1 MWSSKTGEASGLPLS
16 SNSRR
21 ELAST
26 WESLNQTKATLR
38 HIENR
43 LEVAPSSMAVLES
56 IMDVKKTSSSSNRK
70 VSRKDGRY
78 HVDSASAAKPTGR
91 GRAGKDKSSRSP
103 LRVTTLESN
112 VKKGHKVEFREPLA
126 SYRDAAP
133 SYLMPS
139 HLDDPCL
146 LSDLHTTDTKQVDD
160 RLSRMIYER
169 DTRDLQ
175 SQDFESTL
183 STAVNDTVVQYLND
197 RPALDILRRSE
208 ALYKTTTGSWK
219 AEKDFVAADDGS
231 RVLYPNGCQVAVAN
245 SQSSSPSSSSQR
257 LEILKNRQ
265 HDEKLEKLKE
275 RIRKQREHSE
285 ETTERE
291 RQMGYLEQPIPVNV
305 ETSAPNAKV
314 RKVAVAR
321 PAPVYKG
328 FNPTETKIR
337 TPDGKVWPEAEFQN
351 LSREIY
357 RDLSLQLAGSHGINT
372 ASWREGQKV
381 VRMVLGPPP
390 TTAGTKRAQSNERAA
405 PATGNRTGST
415 LKTESDKCLEK
426 TKKPRARSAEGRQP
440 EVNLKKSTSST
451 ELPSGPE
458 EKPHT
463 SKDFLSV
470 EIRSILDDLHL
481 DNPIGEAEDKQS
493 GVTDRMARG
502 SRLSRSASPAK
513 RKQESNEAGLKKR
526 HYDSDS
532 VRQYIVRQQ
541 EERKKRQS
549 EEKRAQKEEAERKN
563 KRLQELYK
571 KQKEAFAKSKL
582 TPHAAAQKRLQETY
596 TKLLEQT
603 KLKDQLPTVSEVQAK
618 PMYQPSGE
626 SDKEN
631 KVQERPLSASSS
643 SDLSLSEPQ
652 QPLTRN
658 DLKGPSWMQ
667 PDRLSPSERNIT
679 SPTPQS
685 GSLFTQL
692 LGLDQQSL
700 LQKEFESVLSR
711 QRKEPPSVGIPYSSL
726 SSNVLPKSAGQ
737 NKSRSHRIEALK
749 ATAASLSS
757 RIENEAR
764 KLAQTS
770 IACNSVCAAEKAVTP
785 FSNNDGC
792 WAKSESPPVREN
804 SEEDL
809 SSRIE
814 RYLNTGQTVFEGDL
828 PGVGNLYEFKKRKDT
843 DRSPVPEG
851 LVPATVSVVEKQ
863 TKSSPEP
870 VVASS
875 KVQLEPHESSL
886 DSISEG
892 TLLSE
897 GTLSEEEE
905 PAHLQSPLKLAERL
919 EERDF
924 CAAEQTLFQPI
935 TDFKKEAEKF
945 PTFTTQLAEA
955 DWKGPWEEL
964 KGSPHSV
971 INIFTRN
978 FQSCSKVLEE
988 KGEKVQSRSLLS
1000 AGTPAEVSYEDDFVS
1015 TNSSSSHSVKRASSN
1030 GSVSSFHEE
1039 LTSRKSPS
1047 DQKVLRSVDHSPK
1060 SDVASS
1066 PRSASSLKKDHVEDS
1081 NLQHSLDDDK
1091 AISSM
1096 SHFEATPGKQW
1107 SPPSKTSPHRT
1118 DRGLESD
1125 SSLGDLSPRSIHSVK
1140 SDAGLSKRSAVL
1152 SPSRSPVSS
1161 AGSLKSSQGSEAIA
1175 GPSGSKMGVA
1185 TPLDTRFRPSVPS
1198 AFTDLNKDSA
1208 PPGFMQFSPAVLQH
1222 RMSAELSYLDVIEES
1237 VRQLS
1242 DMERVRGI
1250 SMAQQETVSLAQI
1263 LKAQQQRHERDF
1275 SLLKMKAE
1283 QEALDAQRQLEE
1295 TRQKAA
1301 QVHVESQ
1308 QSFAQARQEAAEAL
1322 QNNASQML
1330 TQQIEAVR
1338 YTADAARHIKEMTD
1352 LARSQIASAI
1362 SVPHMPIT
1370 ALYDQQRQQQS
1381 EFIKELRSRSIQDRK
1396 NEASTTLVSKDNL
1409 AAKSHHTASFDSY
1422 SESSA
1427 AKNRDASSLSG
1438 ASSSSSSS
1446 SKRDGSPLP
1455 SLERKKKSSPKETK
1469 SISIEEE
1476 VNTAADDSLRSGS
1489 IPSLPDEKDNAS
1501 VATEYSLKFD
1511 ESMTED
1517 EIEEKSFRS
1526 LLPSESHRRSTLEK
1540 KNKPHDDSDDEHPR
1554 SLSSHCSVKDSSM
1567 PFSGG
1572 QDSFFKFTMEMV
1584 RQYMKEEEVRAHHQ
1598 SSLLRLREK
1607 ALKEKTKAE
1616 LAWLELQKKRLRDKG
1631 EDDKMPPIRKRKRGL
1646 LLRLQQEQAEIKR
1659 LKEANKAARKER
1671 QLILKQQE
1679 EIKRMRQT
1687 TIKLQEKLKCAGNDV
1702 LELPSSDTVEDAAK
1716 LSSAPEGMES
1726 PSAVSASES
1735 ETSSIMQK
1743 LKKMRS
1749 HMDEKHCSPV
1759 HYFFSVFT
1767 SHHWASL
1774 SVCFPNLHPKF
1785 QQFIYN
1791 QLVRFLTKREQ
1802 KLMQRRRNA
1811 EELLEWRRRL
1821 DLEEAAIRRMEKQA
1835 LAAWDREPSRQKK
1848 SPEKREDSS
1857 PERKEAASEE
1867 ESSVRVPSQS
1877 SVHSDSSVPEEVCS
1891 LPAENTAASEVA
1903 SYTKEQDELAY
1914 SQDFEP
1920 SSSPSK
1926 QTAPSKSSTAVR
1938 PDVGAKSSSAPAS
1951 TPRTWTEEPQSVFQ
1965 SETASD
1971 QSDIEIRINALKDE
1985 LRKRKSIVD
1994 QLKKEQRK
2002 RQKERLKAQEA
2013 SLLKKLESY
2022 NDFIQKTQEELG
2034 KEKDAL
2040 AASKPQIK
2048 TPSMGAETTKMKTP
2062 SVHWPESIK
2071 NSSLLP
2077 DSEAPRSL
2085 PEDTAEQGVTRSR
2098 SPESPR
2104 SPNELEP
2111 AAPDHVDP
2119 QPHDASHRA
2128 FSPDYKERAEDEL
2141 GLNSSRSLILEELKS
2156 EESEDMDSHNLPSL
2170 KLEDL
2175 RTTGVKSVTP
2185 PREPVS
2191 ETDALSALEAEHNDL
2206 EGDESEVQGRV
2217 KTDDGPARERPL
2229 EDSQPEPEAPSDL
2242 PRTEEREEDFQ
2253 SDASTKTR
2261 DTGDS
2266 ASKGPGK
2273 APCLEESNESYR
2285 DDFEL
2290 SSASE
2295 NLKNSWTRSSAK
2307 LDHRTVSLE
2316 QEDSTEEI
2324 GEELSDKSYSTHSSF
2339 RSERLLELKSPTEDD
2354 KNKERHD
2361 GEIERHSPE
2370 PSAAENPDL
2379 LPDFHVGDRVLV
2391 SSVQPGTLR
2400 FKGKTGFANGFW
2412 VGVEL
2417 DKSEGSNNGMYDGVR
2432 YFECA
2437 ERHGIFAPPHK
2448 ISRLPDHFE
2457 AYVDTTEDE
2466 ESLDERSKAIDEPD
2480 QGVWDRKEDEKEL
2493 KPPLDELPAQDLKPS
2508 AGDASPESS
2517 NVQEMG
2523 KPVGLE
2529 AEMVADQ
2536 TCQAAQKSKPEFATQ
2551 GVSGLHDGNGPAI
2564 VEVED
2569 MTRQEKQPT
2578 PLLDLLNREK
2588 ECLEAQRKPS
2598 LFESLLEQEAIRPAG
2613 QQAGDK
2619 VGEMA
2624 DKIISKFVSD
2634 AVWQMQQIRKAQVEK
2649 IRVANAE
2656 GDHLPDESAPRLPP
2670 RQPLSRDV
2678 LKDVVPRLMGK
2689 EELEEKDGST
2699 SPDLCLRPESPV
2711 FGTNGQEELAKRLA
2725 ELELGRDLLD
2735 ALGDDQDWFDEDF
2748 GLSSRKEQQKRQQA
2762 GTAVKEPQK
2771 SLARPQLPLLK
2782 PRDEPLVVV
2791 PHTSAEVDKLVRCA
2805 VDELWKCKLSGRR
2818 VEEAC
2823 APAHYLASDAVGHD
2837 SDSRSRLSYKL
2848 VVFDLSREIFQEIFA
2863 ECLGVSRPL
2872 WMKSAR
2878 QPLPYYRRVT
2888 NPNNPEEVKDFISAE
2903 VQKLIGLKEEQKT
2916 DWQKLLKFGRKKRD
2930 RIDQILVQELPE
2942 EESQWVNYDEYELF
2956 VKMQLT
2962 DTVFDVLLKDTVD
2975 VLQKIESKRAALCL
2989 S

>member
-56 IMDVKKTSSSSNRK
+56 IMDVKKTASSSNRK

-133 SYLMPS
+133 SYLMSS

-146 LSDLHTTDTKQVDD
+146 LSDLHTADTKQVDD
-160 RLSRMIYER
+160 RQSRMIYER

-208 ALYKTTTGSWK
+208 ALYKTTTMPWK
-219 AEKDFVAADDGS
+219 AEKDGGSAFVAAEDGS
-231 RVLYPNGCQVAVAN
+231 RVPYPNACQVAVAN

-275 RIRKQREHSE
+275 RIRKQREYSE

-291 RQMGYLEQPIPVNV
+291 RQMGCLEQPISVNV

-357 RDLSLQLAGSHGINT
+357 RDLSLQLAAEESKTKSKPPEIEKKPVKTTRKVHKASLSLSPEAKPGSHGINT

-390 TTAGTKRAQSNERAA
+390 TIAGTKRAQSNERAA
-405 PATGNRTGST
+405 PAMGNRTGDM

-440 EVNLKKSTSST
+440 EVTLKKSTSST

-481 DNPIGEAEDKQS
+481 DNPIGEEEDKQS

-502 SRLSRSASPAK
+502 SSRLSRSASPAK
-513 RKQESNEAGLKKR
+513 RKQESNDAGLKKR
-526 HYDSDS
+526 HYDSDT

-549 EEKRAQKEEAERKN
+549 EEKRAQKEEAERRN

-643 SDLSLSEPQ
+643 SDMSLSEPQ

-764 KLAQTS
+764 KLAQTG
-770 IACNSVCAAEKAVTP
+770 IACNSVCAAEKTVMP
-785 FSNNDGC
+785 FSNSDGC

-828 PGVGNLYEFKKRKDT
+828 PGVGNLYEFKKRKDA
-843 DRSPVPEG
+843 DRSPIPEG

-870 VVASS
+870 VPASS
-875 KVQLEPHESSL
+875 KVQPEPHESSL

-905 PAHLQSPLKLAERL
+905 PAHLQPPLKLAERL

-924 CAAEQTLFQPI
+924 CAADQTLFQPI
-935 TDFKKEAEKF
+935 TDFKKEAEKY

-964 KGSPHSV
+964 NKGSPHSV
-971 INIFTRN
+971 ISIFTRN
-978 FQSCSKVLEE
+978 FQSYSKVLEE
-988 KGEKVQSRSLLS
+988 KGEKVQSKSLLS

-1015 TNSSSSHSVKRASSN
+1015 TNSSSSHSVKRATSN
-1030 GSVSSFHEE
+1030 GSVSSLHEE
-1039 LTSRKSPS
+1039 LTSRRSPS
-1047 DQKVLRSVDHSPK
+1047 DQKVLRSVDHSSK
-1060 SDVASS
+1060 SEVASS
-1066 PRSASSLKKDHVEDS
+1066 PRSASSPKKDNLEDS

-1096 SHFEATPGKQW
+1096 SHFEATPGKQR
-1107 SPPSKTSPHRT
+1107 SPLSKTSPHRT

-1140 SDAGLSKRSAVL
+1140 SDAGQSKRSAVL

-1161 AGSLKSSQGSEAIA
+1161 AGSLKSSQGSEAMA

-1263 LKAQQQRHERDF
+1263 LKAQQQRHERDL
-1275 SLLKMKAE
+1275 SLLKLKAE
-1283 QEALDAQRQLEE
+1283 QEAFEAQRQLEE

-1301 QVHVESQ
+1301 QVHAESQ
-1308 QSFAQARQEAAEAL
+1308 QSLAQARQEAAEAL
-1322 QNNASQML
+1322 QTNASQML

-1381 EFIKELRSRSIQDRK
+1381 EFIKELRNRSNQDRK
-1396 NEASTTLVSKDNL
+1396 SEASTTLLSKDNS

-1427 AKNRDASSLSG
+1427 AKNRDVSSLSG
-1438 ASSSSSSS
+1438 ASSSSSS

-1554 SLSSHCSVKDSSM
+1554 SLSSRCSGKDSSM

-1687 TIKLQEKLKCAGNDV
+1687 TIKLQEKLKSAGNDV

-1848 SPEKREDSS
+1848 SPEKRDDSS

-1867 ESSVRVPSQS
+1867 EEESVHVPSQS

-1926 QTAPSKSSTAVR
+1926 QTAPSKSSTAVK
-1938 PDVGAKSSSAPAS
+1938 PDAGAKSNSALAS
-1951 TPRTWTEEPQSVFQ
+1951 TPKTWTEEPRSVFQ

-1971 QSDIEIRINALKDE
+1971 QSDIEIRINALKEE

-2022 NDFIQKTQEELG
+2022 NDFIQKTQEELS
-2034 KEKDAL
+2034 KETDVS

-2048 TPSMGAETTKMKTP
+2048 TPSMGPETTKLKPP
-2062 SVHWPESIK
+2062 SVHWPESG
-2071 NSSLLP
+2071 NNRSVLP

-2085 PEDTAEQGVTRSR
+2085 ADDIAEQGVTRSR
-2098 SPESPR
+2098 SSESPL
-2104 SPNELEP
+2104 SANELEP
-2111 AAPDHVDP
+2111 ATPDHVDL

-2128 FSPDYKERAEDEL
+2128 FSPDYRERAEDEL
-2141 GLNSSRSLILEELKS
+2141 SLNSSRSVILEELKS
-2156 EESEDMDSHNLPSL
+2156 EELEDVDSHNLPSL

-2175 RTTGVKSVTP
+2175 RTSGVKSVTP

-2191 ETDALSALEAEHNDL
+2191 ETDVLSALEAEHDDL
-2206 EGDESEVQGRV
+2206 EKHESEVQGRV
-2217 KTDDGPARERPL
+2217 KTDDGPACERPL
-2229 EDSQPEPEAPSDL
+2229 EDSQPEPEAPSDR

-2261 DTGDS
+2261 DTRDS

-2273 APCLEESNESYR
+2273 SPCLEESNESYR

-2290 SSASE
+2290 SSASQKSSFSE
-2295 NLKNSWTRSSAK
+2295 NLKNSRTRSSAK
-2307 LDHRTVSLE
+2307 SDQRTVSLE

-2324 GEELSDKSYSTHSSF
+2324 GEELSDKSYSTHTSF
-2339 RSERLLELKSPTEDD
+2339 HSERLLELKSPTEDD

-2432 YFECA
+2432 YFQCA

-2466 ESLDERSKAIDEPD
+2466 DSLDEHSKAIDEPD
-2480 QGVWDRKEDEKEL
+2480 QGVWDRKEEEKEP
-2493 KPPLDELPAQDLKPS
+2493 KPLLDELQAQDLKPS

-2517 NVQEMG
+2517 SMQEAG
-2523 KPVGLE
+2523 KPFGLE
-2529 AEMVADQ
+2529 AETVADP
-2536 TCQAAQKSKPEFATQ
+2536 TCQAAQKPKPEFDTQ
-2551 GVSGLHDGNGPAI
+2551 GVAGLHDENGPAI
-2564 VEVED
+2564 AEVED

-2598 LFESLLEQEAIRPAG
+2598 SFESLLEQETIRPAE
-2613 QQAGDK
+2613 QQSGDK
-2619 VGEMA
+2619 VGELA
-2624 DKIISKFVSD
+2624 DKIINKFVSD

-2649 IRVANAE
+2649 IRAANAE
-2656 GDHLPDESAPRLPP
+2656 GDHLLDESAPRLPP
-2670 RQPLSRDV
+2670 RQPLSRDI
-2678 LKDVVPRLMGK
+2678 LKDVVPSLIGK

-2748 GLSSRKEQQKRQQA
+2748 GLSSRKEQQKQQQT

-2771 SLARPQLPLLK
+2771 SLARPRLPLLK

-2791 PHTSAEVDKLVRCA
+2791 PHTSPEVDKLVRSA

-2818 VEEAC
+2818 
-2823 APAHYLASDAVGHD
+2823 
-2837 SDSRSRLSYKL
+2837 
-2848 VVFDLSREIFQEIFA
+2848 
-2863 ECLGVSRPL
+2863 
-2872 WMKSAR
+2872 
-2878 QPLPYYRRVT
+2878 
-2888 NPNNPEEVKDFISAE
+2888 
-2903 VQKLIGLKEEQKT
+2903 
-2916 DWQKLLKFGRKKRD
+2916 
-2930 RIDQILVQELPE
+2930 
-2942 EESQWVNYDEYELF
+2942 
-2956 VKMQLT
+2956 
-2962 DTVFDVLLKDTVD
+2962 
-2975 VLQKIESKRAALCL
+2975 
-2989 S
+2989 